1 MSFMGTSKRNQPR
14 PASGRDIAAGAAL
27 LLAAVATVWAAA
39 VALPPLQLPANSL
52 YLSCKVALF
61 SIALLL
67 IRAGL
72 RRLWPHRF

>member
-1 MSFMGTSKRNQPR
+1 M
-14 PASGRDIAAGAAL
+14 

>member
-1 MSFMGTSKRNQPR
+1 MGTSKRNQPR
-14 PASGRDIAAGAAL
+14 PAGGRDIAAAAAL

-39 VALPPLQLPANSL
+39 VALPQLQLPANSL

-61 SIALLL
+61 TIALLL

-72 RRLWPHRF
+72 RRLWHHRF